1 MVDVEELD
9 DDESDV
15 QLAVEGN
22 GTMLLVLLVDK
33 IPPVAPVAAMIE
45 AASASLVQETNC
57 VGGRS
62 ELYLMHRG

>member
-22 GTMLLVLLVDK
+22 GTLLLVLLVDK

-45 AASASLVQETNC
+45 AASASLVQETNVPC
-57 VGGRS
+57 SRTEGRAK
-62 ELYLMHRG
+62 H